1 MRQCKCGGKVREHV
15 LKENRVAWTC
25 GDCGRY
31 EVISLQRGAQERRE
45 DDVWV
50 LPVRQKDHG
59 DQGNP
64 SGSLDE
70 R

>member
-31 EVISLQRGAQERRE
+31 EVISLKQGALTKER
-45 DDVWV
+45 DDSKYD
-50 LPVRQKDHG
+50 PVGVCHSAGTGG
-59 DQGNP
+59 DA
-64 SGSLDE
+64 
-70 R
+70 